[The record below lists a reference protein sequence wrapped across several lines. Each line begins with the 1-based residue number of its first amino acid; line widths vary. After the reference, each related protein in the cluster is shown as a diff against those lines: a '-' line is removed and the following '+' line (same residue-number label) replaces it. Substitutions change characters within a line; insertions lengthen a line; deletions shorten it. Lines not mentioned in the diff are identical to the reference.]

1 MNQLVLSQYYLYITN
16 RINTVKIKKILREFL
31 EFDLDLTT

>member
-1 MNQLVLSQYYLYITN
+1 MNQLVLSKHYLYITN

-31 EFDLDLTT
+31 ELDLDLTT